1 MPTAKRHPN
10 LSVVL
15 ARDSQKS
22 EAPFMCPKC
31 CAEVV
36 LHKGSIKVHHFKHK
50 PPVFC
55 KRGEGESEQHMG
67 AKLAIYDA
75 LRNEPNVSGLEL
87 EKDFGISVAD
97 VFAFISNV
105 PVALE
110 IQRSNLSVNDI
121 TQRTENYHQ
130 LGIAVLWIA
139 LHRPE
144 LESEKYSP
152 NAWEK
157 WCHAAYF
164 GRVYY
169 WAGGQ
174 SLRPTHFDALTLHV
188 ASTEWYESGGEH
200 RSAGGYDRV
209 SKRYRRPN
217 HGAVVT
223 ISQSFRATNKDAFAK
238 GTVSVPACRL
248 FVDGQGTWWKK

>member
-1 MPTAKRHPN
+1 MLTAKTHSDLPD
-10 LSVVL
+10 VL
-15 ARDSQKS
+15 ARDAHKAN
-22 EAPFMCPKC
+22 APFICPKC
-31 CAEVV
+31 LTEVV
-36 LHKGSIKVHHFKHK
+36 LHKGNIKVHHFKHK

-55 KRGEGESEQHMG
+55 KRGEGESEQHRV

-75 LRNEPNVSGLEL
+75 LRAESNVTGAEL

-105 PVALE
+105 PVAME
-110 IQRSNLSVNDI
+110 IQRSNLSVNEI
-121 TQRTENYHQ
+121 TQRTENYRQ

-139 LHRPE
+139 FHRPE
-144 LESEKYSP
+144 LDTGKYSP

-169 WAGGQ
+169 WVGGQ
-174 SLRPTHFDALTLHV
+174 SLLPTHFNPFTLHV

-200 RSAGGYDRV
+200 RSVGGYDRP
-209 SKRYRRPN
+209 SKRYKKPCYGN
-217 HGAVVT
+217 VVT
-223 ISQSFRATNKDAFAK
+223 ISQSFRVSNKEAFAK
-238 GTVSVPACRL
+238 GRVSVPACRL
-248 FVDGQGTWWKK
+248 FVDGQATWWKK

>member
-1 MPTAKRHPN
+1 MLTAKRHLN
-10 LSVVL
+10 LPAVL
-15 ARDSQKS
+15 ARDAQKI
-22 EAPFMCPKC
+22 EGPFTCPKC
-31 CAEVV
+31 LAEVI
-36 LHKGSIKVHHFKHK
+36 LRKGNIKVHHFGHK

-55 KRGEGESEQHMG
+55 KRGEGESVQHMA

-75 LRNEPNVSGLEL
+75 LRIEPNVTGLEL
-87 EKDFGISVAD
+87 EKDFGISIAD

-110 IQRSNLSVNDI
+110 IQRSILSVNEI
-121 TQRTENYHQ
+121 TQRTENYRK
-130 LGIAVLWIA
+130 LGVAVLWVA
-139 LHRPE
+139 LSRPE
-144 LESEKYSP
+144 LEAAKYSP

-169 WAGGQ
+169 WIGGQ
-174 SLRPTHFDALTLHV
+174 SLRPTHFDPFTLHV

-200 RSAGGYDRV
+200 RSAGGYDRA
-209 SKRYRRPN
+209 SKRYRKLN

-223 ISQSFRATNKDAFAK
+223 ISQSFRATDKDAFAK

-248 FVDGQGTWWKK
+248 FVDGQGIWWKK